1 MAAIERDQKD
11 LVLGPGSHAFVL
23 DKSKGQISVWTGP
36 VRVSLSNTDDTVAWN
51 TRDRRFSPIPVVEN
65 AIQPNVVARE
75 GEYIILENP
84 SMSGEEHPPAGSNA
98 SAAALA
104 MGKTMVSHG
113 PASFALWPMQSASV
127 VPGHILRSDQYLIVK
142 VVDEAAARQHFDK
155 AIIKGSGG
163 AKDVIKLDELSTGRL
178 FIIPGTEVNF
188 YMPCS
193 GIEVLKIDGAF
204 VQDAVTVEAMEYA
217 YLRDQS
223 GKKRYAY
230 GPDVVFPKPT
240 ETFVTRHLDDGSM
253 TKTFRVIELTET
265 SGLYIKVI
273 EDYRDGEVDRK
284 AGDELFITGKDHPIY
299 RPRREHMLIK
309 QGGSEI
315 HYSIAIPDAGT
326 GYYVLNKRTWTDSEN
341 NVHKDGVVELI
352 RGPRTLL
359 IDPRNQTLTKRAL
372 PLHLVELMYPGNQEA
387 LEVNAARLDENTK
400 AMARGIAPAAVAYA
414 VSGGSFN
421 ENSIETMTK
430 GGVGSPLRRASAA
443 RGFEGETA
451 HRPDTYRKPRAISLE
466 SSKYDGAPRM
476 MIQPG
481 YAVLLVN
488 SVGARRV
495 VKDGE
500 VALLEYDEIPV
511 VLALST
517 NTPKSGATRRKV
529 VYLRMVTKISD
540 RVRLETS
547 DGVRLTLDVSY
558 RVRFLDDAKTWFNV
572 EDPVGLLTDNM
583 RSRIHSGVHEL
594 GIREFYSD
602 FAGKVRS
609 IVLGELTDGARKG
622 VTFGECN
629 MHVYD
634 VDVLQISFE
643 DRSLESLF
651 ALAARAA
658 FQDELK
664 IAEEQRGLALST
676 KLTEVNLAKSRL
688 AADGAEQLAAFT
700 KQKANADAEG
710 AIATI
715 LALVRKDEEEGKAKL
730 ARVAFST
737 DVARATLAERQLS
750 NDQDHANMVRANDEG
765 IRTQQANTNAAVA
778 QLAAIQPGLIA
789 ALDKLGESEL
799 IEKIAGHLNVQS
811 ILGGTSVS
819 DALAKALRGTRFA
832 SLLEEHSNR
841 G

>member
-1 MAAIERDQKD
+1 MGAIERDQKD

-84 SMSGEEHPPAGSNA
+84 SMSGEAHPPAGSNA

-104 MGKTMVSHG
+104 MGKTTVIHG

-155 AIIKGSGG
+155 AVIKGSDG

-240 ETFVTRHLDDGSM
+240 ETFVTRQLDDGST

-273 EDYRDGEVDRK
+273 EDYKDGEVDRK

-326 GYYVLNKRTWTDSEN
+326 GYYVLNKRTWTDGDDA
-341 NVHKDGVVELI
+341 VHKDGVVELI

-359 IDPRNQTLTKRAL
+359 IDPRNQTLTRRAL
-372 PLHLVELMYPGNQEA
+372 PPHLVELMYPGNQEA
-387 LEVNAARLDENTK
+387 LEVNAARLGENTQ
-400 AMARGIAPAAVAYA
+400 MMQRGIAPAVGGVTYA
-414 VSGGSFN
+414 ASEALLGNVSYEAIKGGSQ
-421 ENSIETMTK
+421 I
-430 GGVGSPLRRASAA
+430 RRMAA

-451 HRPDTYRKPRAISLE
+451 HRPDTYKKPRAISLE

-488 SVGARRV
+488 STGQRRV

-500 VALLEYDEIPV
+500 VALLEYDETPV
-511 VLALST
+511 VLSLST
-517 NTPKSGATRRKV
+517 GTPKSGASRRKV

-540 RVRLETS
+540 KVSLETS
-547 DGVRLTLDVSY
+547 DGVRLTLEVSY

-583 RSRIHSGVHEL
+583 RSRIHNGVHEL

-609 IVLGELTDGARKG
+609 IVLGEPVDGTRKG
-622 VTFGECN
+622 ITFEECN
-629 MHVYD
+629 LHVYD
-634 VDVLQISFE
+634 VDVLKLSFE
-643 DRSLESLF
+643 DRNLESLF
-651 ALAARAA
+651 TASARAA

-664 IAEEQRGLALST
+664 VAEEQRGLELSK
-676 KLTEVNLAKSRL
+676 KLTEVSLAKAKL
-688 AADGAEQLAAFT
+688 AADGAVQLAAHS
-700 KQKANADAEG
+700 KQKADADAERD
-710 AIATI
+710 IAAI
-715 LALVRKDEEEGKAKL
+715 LAKARTDEESAKAVAARLTTKLEATKLELLDEQLREDQRHTNDVRSNDENIRVRKAEA
-730 ARVAFST
+730 
-737 DVARATLAERQLS
+737 DVIVERL
-750 NDQDHANMVRANDEG
+750 G
-765 IRTQQANTNAAVA
+765 
-778 QLAAIQPGLIA
+778 AIQPRLIE
-789 ALDKLGESEL
+789 ALERLGETEL
-799 IEKIAGHLNVQS
+799 IDKVASHLNVQS
-811 ILGGTSVS
+811 ILGGASLSET
-819 DALAKALRGTRFA
+819 LNKAFAGTRFA
-832 SLLEEHSNR
+832 RLLEERSNR
-841 G
+841 D